1 MHRRH
6 PFRPLVGFV
15 FAGLVAT
22 LAFTSA
28 GVAKE
33 PAAISGGDT
42 IQATYY
48 TPRGLSN
55 EPISVMVQL
64 AGDTVA
70 EVIAKQGGKISSG
83 ERQQASRLSSEHS
96 KTTSS
101 PRYGASVGRCVPTT
115 RRHTTAYESG

>member
-15 FAGLVAT
+15 FAGLIAT

-33 PAAISGGDT
+33 PPTGLGGGDT
-42 IQATYY
+42 IQASYY
-48 TPRGLSN
+48 TPSSLRN
-55 EPISVMVQL
+55 EPVTVMVQL

-70 EVIAKQGGKISSG
+70 EVMAKEGRITATQKPVSYTHLTLPTI
-83 ERQQASRLSSEHS
+83 
-96 KTTSS
+96 
-101 PRYGASVGRCVPTT
+101 YSV
-115 RRHTTAYESG
+115 